1 MEKEIETADNI
12 NIIDPISKI
21 HSFTKDD
28 FLATTLPY
36 DFLYSFNKD
45 KFKFEQYRQ
54 LMAIQAKEVKIS
66 GFNDL
71 FKNYISTYHKEVKP
85 IYANFTEFEGQS
97 IQLACGKY
105 ICNEDVCF
113 EGKNGDVEEVCN
125 HPIMPVERLV
135 NIDDNTEKLKLK
147 YRKGFL
153 WREIIVDKEVL
164 ASASKITGLARY
176 GIAVNSENAKNL
188 VRYLTDIENLNY
200 DTIEEKNSV
209 GRLGWI
215 GNHGFSPYVDDIVFD
230 GDESFR
236 GIFNSVKYSGDIIEW
251 INFCKEIRAEK
262 NICSRI
268 MLAASFSSVLVA
280 PCDCLPFFVHLWGGT
295 ESGKTVALMLAA
307 SVWASPSL
315 GDYIRTFNTT
325 AVAQELTAGFVNS
338 LPLCYDELQIIK
350 KESSHDDIVYKLCEG
365 IGRDRGKK
373 SGGVQKILT
382 WRNCILTTGEYPI
395 SNSTSGA
402 GAVNRIIEIDCK
414 DQRIFEDPVNV
425 VAKIKNN
432 YGGVGAVFVK
442 WLQENNNLEKVKE
455 IRKKYNQQFSN
466 QSDVTDKQAMAASI
480 ILTADELI
488 EKLFFDDGIRLTVDE
503 IKPFLITKNDV
514 NQNKRCYDFL
524 NDFIVANYNRFVPDN
539 DGKYAGEI
547 WGDMTSNKVY
557 IIKSKFDKI
566 LYDNGFNARA
576 FLSWADKNGLIK
588 RNEKHLTV
596 PKRILGKLCRCVC
609 LLNDL
614 PNSEKIN
621 GGDDL
626 PFE

>member
-1 MEKEIETADNI
+1 MGNGIKTTDNVE
-12 NIIDPISKI
+12 IIDPVSKI
-21 HSFTKDD
+21 HSFNKDD
-28 FLATTLPY
+28 FLTTTLPY
-36 DFLYSFNKD
+36 DFLYSFHKD
-45 KFKFEQYRQ
+45 KFKFEQYRR
-54 LMAIQAKEVKIS
+54 LMAIQAKETGLS

-71 FKNYISTYHKEVKP
+71 FKNYITTYHKESKP
-85 IYANFTEFEGQS
+85 IYANFTEFENQP

-105 ICNEDVCF
+105 ICNDDICYED
-113 EGKNGDVEEVCN
+113 KNDIVEVCN
-125 HPIMPVERLV
+125 HPIIPVERLV
-135 NIDDNTEKLKLK
+135 NIDDNTEKLKIN
-147 YRKGFL
+147 YRKGFT
-153 WREIIVDKEVL
+153 WREIIADKETL
-164 ASASKITGLARY
+164 ASANKIVSLAKY

-236 GIFNSVKYSGDIIEW
+236 GIFNSVKYSGDIVEW

-350 KESSHDDIVYKLCEG
+350 KEASHDDIVYKLCEG

-414 DQRIFEDPVNV
+414 DQKIFEDPVKV
-425 VAKIKNN
+425 VSKIKNH
-432 YGGVGAVFVK
+432 YGGAGEVFVK
-442 WLQENNNLEKVKE
+442 WLQEGNNLEKVQK
-455 IRKKYNQQFSN
+455 IRLEYNQAFSK
-466 QSDVTDKQAMAASI
+466 QSDVTDKQAMSASI

-488 EKLFFDDGIRLTVDE
+488 ERLFFDDGIRLTVEE

-614 PNSEKIN
+614 PNSEKN
-621 GGDDL
+621 NSEDDL

>member
-1 MEKEIETADNI
+1 MESKKEDNPIEV
-12 NIIDPISKI
+12 IDPVGVIQSYK
-21 HSFTKDD
+21 KDD
-28 FLATTLPY
+28 FLTTTIPF
-36 DFLYSFNKD
+36 DFLYKFKKD
-45 KFKFEQYRQ
+45 KFKFAQYSR
-54 LMAIQAKEVKIS
+54 LMQIRAKEVEITNFT
-66 GFNDL
+66 GL
-71 FKNYISTYHKEVKP
+71 YKNYEESYHQEIKP
-85 IYANFTEFEGQS
+85 VYANFTEFDGQPL
-97 IQLACGKY
+97 QLASGKY
-105 ICNEDVCF
+105 ICTDDVCF
-113 EGKNGDVEEVCN
+113 ECKGSEIEEVCN

-135 NIDDNTEKLKLK
+135 NIDDNTEKLKLN
-147 YRKGFL
+147 YRKGFV
-153 WREIIVDKEVL
+153 WREIIVDKEML
-164 ASASKITGLARY
+164 ASANKIVSLAKY
-176 GIAVNSENAKNL
+176 GIAVNSENARNL
-188 VRYLTDIENLNY
+188 VRYLTDIENLNF
-200 DTIEEKNSV
+200 DTIEEKSSV

-215 GNHGFSPYVDDIVFD
+215 GNHGFSPYVNDLVFD

-236 GIFNSVKYSGDIIEW
+236 GIFNSVKYSGNIEEW

-268 MLAASFSSVLVA
+268 MLAASFSSVLVS

-350 KESSHDDIVYKLCEG
+350 KEASHDDIVYKLCEG

-395 SNSTSGA
+395 SNATSGA

-414 DQRIFEDPVNV
+414 DQKIFKDPVKV
-425 VAKIKNN
+425 VSKIKNN
-432 YGGVGAVFVK
+432 YGGAGEVFVK
-442 WLQENNNLEKVKE
+442 WLQENGNIEKVQK
-455 IRKKYNQQFSN
+455 IRLKYNQAFSE
-466 QSDVTDKQAMAASI
+466 QSDVTDKQAMSASL

-488 EKLFFDDGIRLTVDE
+488 ERLFFNDGIRLTVDE
-503 IKPFLITKNDV
+503 IKPFLVTKNDV

-524 NDFIVANYNRFVPDN
+524 NDFIVANYNRFVPDE
-539 DGKYAGEI
+539 DGKYTGEI

-576 FLSWADKNGLIK
+576 FLSWADKNGLIQRSK
-588 RNEKHLTV
+588 DHLTV
-596 PKRILGKLCRCVC
+596 TRRILGKGCRCVC
-609 LLNDL
+609 LLNDSQ
-614 PNSEKIN
+614 NESVTSK
-621 GGDDL
+621 DDM
-626 PFE
+626 PFV